1 MKQII
6 LIFTALFLVVSCGKI
21 KEKQRQNMIDEVKFE
36 DSLLSVSN
44 TKRMKA
50 ITKSR
55 SIAIIAAEDIKLSSF
70 NRVLQNGDLVATLL
84 KGRGPYTVFAPEDEA
99 FETLNYDEFDENE
112 SAGFSKLFILNR
124 ALPYEKLK
132 AEILEN
138 RHQLLV
144 ENMEGSRLKF
154 IEKDGDVYIKSASG
168 ELLKLAKPAKA
179 SNGFLYKINRIVGR
193 N

>member
-1 MKQII
+1 
-6 LIFTALFLVVSCGKI
+6 
-21 KEKQRQNMIDEVKFE
+21 MIDEVKFE

-44 TKRMKA
+44 TKQMKA

-70 NRVLQNGDLVATLL
+70 NRVLQNGDLVAILL

-99 FETLNYDEFDENE
+99 FETINYDEFDENE

>member
-1 MKQII
+1 
-6 LIFTALFLVVSCGKI
+6 
-21 KEKQRQNMIDEVKFE
+21 
-36 DSLLSVSN
+36 
-44 TKRMKA
+44 
-50 ITKSR
+50 
-55 SIAIIAAEDIKLSSF
+55 
-70 NRVLQNGDLVATLL
+70 
-84 KGRGPYTVFAPEDEA
+84 
-99 FETLNYDEFDENE
+99 ENE
-112 SAGFSKLFILNR
+112 SAGFSKLLILNR